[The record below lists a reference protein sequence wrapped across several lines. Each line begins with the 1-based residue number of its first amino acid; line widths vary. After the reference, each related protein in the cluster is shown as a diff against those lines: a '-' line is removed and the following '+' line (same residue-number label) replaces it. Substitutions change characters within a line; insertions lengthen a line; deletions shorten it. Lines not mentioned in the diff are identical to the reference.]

1 MINIV
6 NSCVLYMT
14 IVKKVNP
21 KNSDYNENYFFCFF
35 NFISI

>member
-6 NSCVLYMT
+6 NSCMLYMK

-21 KNSDYNENYFFCFF
+21 KNYDYKEKYFFCFF